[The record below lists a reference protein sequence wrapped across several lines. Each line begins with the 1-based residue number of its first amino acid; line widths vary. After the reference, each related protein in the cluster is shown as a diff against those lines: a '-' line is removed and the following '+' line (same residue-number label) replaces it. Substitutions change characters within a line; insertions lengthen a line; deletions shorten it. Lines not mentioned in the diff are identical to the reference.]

1 MNIKQLIDE
10 AISLPVE
17 DRGLVVDSLLRS
29 MNLTESEVDKDWAK
43 LARKRLSELR
53 TGQVEGIPGE
63 VVFRKIWEKYEK

>member
-10 AISLPVE
+10 AIALPVE
-17 DRGLVVDSLLRS
+17 ERGLVVDSLLRS
-29 MNLTESEVDKDWAK
+29 MHLTESDVDKDWAK

-63 VVFRKIWEKYEK
+63 DVFRKIWEKYEK